1 MSTAWQGLGK
11 YDRVKNIKNMPQDNQ
26 KLFISTAI
34 DYVNAA
40 PHLGHALEKIQA
52 DVLARYNQQI
62 GRDVFFLTGSDENS
76 LKNVR
81 AAEKAGLLVQDFVDK
96 NARIFYNLKEALNLS
111 FNNFIRTTEVRHIKG
126 VQKLWQACQKDIY
139 QDEYQGLYCVGCE
152 SYYTPEELQ
161 DGLCP
166 EHQVKPELI
175 KETNYFFKLSKYQ
188 EQIKEI
194 IQQGKT
200 KVIPEG
206 RQNEVLSFVKQ

>member
-1 MSTAWQGLGK
+1 
-11 YDRVKNIKNMPQDNQ
+11 MPQDNQ

-126 VQKLWQACQKDIY
+126 VQKLWQACQKDI
-139 QDEYQGLYCVGCE
+139 
-152 SYYTPEELQ
+152 
-161 DGLCP
+161 
-166 EHQVKPELI
+166 
-175 KETNYFFKLSKYQ
+175 
-188 EQIKEI
+188 
-194 IQQGKT
+194 
-200 KVIPEG
+200 
-206 RQNEVLSFVKQ
+206 